1 MSKKNIIAREKMPD
15 GKIRLTFDAHDGER
29 VYEYGGSSARAL
41 KLGRDPG
48 GLSGGKLVEHRKKEK

>member
-1 MSKKNIIAREKMPD
+1 MSKKNILETKKMPD

-29 VYEYGGSSARAL
+29 VYEYAGSSARAI

-48 GLSGGKLVEHRKKEK
+48 DLSGGKLIEHRKKKE